1 MKPKI
6 VLFDKSTD
14 FFSDDTNDSF
24 SGDLPALGILKI
36 ATTIEDIDGIEPVYL
51 DGNICNNRIFD
62 FILEHS

>member
-6 VLFDKSTD
+6 VLLINPPIS
-14 FFSDDTNDSF
+14 FSDDTNDSF

-36 ATTIEDIDGIEPVYL
+36 ATAIEYIDGIEPVYL